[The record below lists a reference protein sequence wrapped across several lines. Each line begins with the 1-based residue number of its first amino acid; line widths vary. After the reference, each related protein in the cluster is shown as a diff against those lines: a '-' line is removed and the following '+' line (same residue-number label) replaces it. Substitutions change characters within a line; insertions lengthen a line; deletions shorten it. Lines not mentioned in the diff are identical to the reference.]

1 MTGMMGIPDQLGE
14 NPLDLVEQI
23 VAANEWPFDRYSE
36 DEMNVGV
43 EGAWTRYHLWF
54 AWRKDYEALQFSCA
68 YDLKVAEN
76 KTNQIYCLL
85 ALINEKMWLGHF
97 DIWAQEGL
105 LMFRHALLYR
115 GGAGSTPSQLED
127 LVEIALKECERF
139 YPAVQFVLWGGK
151 PPSEALAAAML
162 EPEGEA

>member
-1 MTGMMGIPDQLGE
+1 MSHLIGIGDSPGE
-14 NPLDLVEQI
+14 NPLDLIEQI

-43 EGAWTRYHLWF
+43 EGAWTRYHMWF
-54 AWRKDYEALQFSCA
+54 AWRQDNEALQFSCA
-68 YDLKVAEN
+68 YDLKVPEN
-76 KTNQIYCLL
+76 KLTSVYWLL

-97 DIWAQEGL
+97 DIWAHEGL

-115 GGAGSTPSQLED
+115 GGAGATPSQLED

-139 YPAVQFVLWGGK
+139 YPAVQFVIWGGK
-151 PPSEALAAAML
+151 PPTEALAAAML